1 MYRVLYVDDEP
12 ALLEITQLYL
22 ERSGEFTVTT
32 CAGGREAMTLL
43 EEAAFDL
50 IISDY
55 QMPDMDGI
63 TLLKEVRSRF
73 QDLPFILFTGK
84 GREEVVIEAFENGAD
99 FYIQKGGDPRSQ
111 FVELSTKIRYAI
123 SRKRAEQALR
133 ESEERLTLALEGAE
147 LGTWDYTI
155 GVGETVCNERWVQML
170 GYSPKECAS
179 SSQSWENIVHPDDLP
194 GVKREFRRHI
204 VGKTPRY
211 EAEYRV
217 RTRSGSFIWVLDRG
231 KVIDRS
237 DRGEAL
243 RAAGTHLDI
252 TGIKQAEEMRIH
264 FERIFESSLN
274 EIYLFDLHTLLF
286 LDMNR
291 GARENLG
298 FSIEEL
304 RTMTPLDLK
313 PEFTRES
320 FDALLAPLRS
330 GEKDQQV
337 FFTVHRRKDGSLY
350 PVEVHLQIARTG
362 IIPLFF
368 SIILDITEH
377 RRMEMALKESEEKIV
392 HLSQS
397 LDEANRRLNLFTSAT
412 RQEPGEGKPA

>member
-1 MYRVLYVDDEP
+1 MYRILSIDDEP
-12 ALLEITQLYL
+12 ALLEITRLYL

-32 CAGGREAMTLL
+32 CAGGREALALL
-43 EEAAFDL
+43 EEVGFDL

-55 QMPDMDGI
+55 QMPEMDGI
-63 TLLKEVRSRF
+63 TLLKLVRSRF
-73 QDLPFILFTGK
+73 RNIPFILFTGK

-111 FVELSTKIRYAI
+111 FAELSNKIRYAI

-155 GVGETVCNERWVQML
+155 ETGETVCNERWARML
-170 GYSPKECAS
+170 EYSPEES
-179 SSQSWENIVHPDDLP
+179 SFSLLSWESLVHPEDLP
-194 GVKREFRRHI
+194 GAKGEFQRHI
-204 VGKTPRY
+204 EGKVPRY

-217 RTRSGSFIWVLDRG
+217 RTRSGGWISVLDKG
-231 KVIDRS
+231 KVIERD

-264 FERIFESSLN
+264 YGRIFESSQN

-286 LDMNR
+286 LDMNCR
-291 GARENLG
+291 ARENLG
-298 FSIEEL
+298 YSMEEL

-320 FDALLAPLRS
+320 FDVLLAPLRS

-377 RRMEMALKESEEKIV
+377 RRMERALKEREERIV

-397 LDEANRRLNLFTSAT
+397 LDEANRRLNLFTSANPAGT
-412 RQEPGEGKPA
+412 R